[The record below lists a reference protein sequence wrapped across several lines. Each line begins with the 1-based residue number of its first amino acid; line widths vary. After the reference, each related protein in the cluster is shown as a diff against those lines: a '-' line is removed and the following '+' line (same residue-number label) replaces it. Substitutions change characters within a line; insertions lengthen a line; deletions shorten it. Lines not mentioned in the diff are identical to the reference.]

1 MPYRKTKIICT
12 IGPATNTLDKIRQL
26 AEAGMSIARIN
37 MSHGD
42 QKGHLEVIQKIK
54 SFNKTAAMPI
64 AILLDTQG
72 PEIRTGDLMENFTL
86 AVGDSIE
93 ITAAGSENTEN
104 KSVITVNYRDMLK
117 DLKAGDRVTLDN
129 GIINLEVIEKTEFGL
144 MCKVVDGGVIKSRR
158 HINLPGIR
166 VNLPSITAKDVQDI
180 MFGVKNDVDFIAL
193 SFVRTAADVE
203 ECKRMIER
211 YNGHAQVIAK
221 IEDSQAVQNYKEI
234 ITASHGIMVA
244 RGDLGVEVPIE
255 ELPIIQR
262 RIVKECARQGK
273 RVIVATHLLESMIE
287 NPIPTRA
294 EVTDVANAA
303 YEEVDS
309 VMLSGE
315 TAAGKFPIKAV
326 ETLDKILKRIETSGG
341 IGWSRDFKSDE
352 VKAAFAESAVELA
365 DHLKSEAVVVFTRRG
380 LTADFVT
387 AYHPR
392 YATVFAFTNMSQ
404 VRRKLL
410 LNRACYPYR
419 IDFSSDPEKT
429 IKTAFALLIKKKL
442 LPAGTKIVIV
452 SDIIAGS
459 ERVESIQVRTL
470 GGAT

>member
-1 MPYRKTKIICT
+1 MDYRKTKIICT
-12 IGPATNTLDKIRQL
+12 IGPSTNTLDKIRAL
-26 AEAGMSIARIN
+26 AGAGMNIARVN

-42 QKGHLEVIQKIK
+42 HKTHLEVIKKIK
-54 SFNKTAAMPI
+54 SYNKTAAMPI

-72 PEIRTGDLMENFTL
+72 PEIRTGDLLQNFTL
-86 AVGDSIE
+86 NVGDVIE
-93 ITAAGSENTEN
+93 ITAGSENSESQ
-104 KSVITVNYRDMLK
+104 SVITVNYRDMLK
-117 DLKAGDRVTLDN
+117 DMKPGDRITVDN
-129 GIINLEVIEKTEFGL
+129 GIINLDVVEKTDFGL
-144 MCKVVDGGVIKSRR
+144 KCKVVDGGVMKSRR

-180 MFGVKNDVDFIAL
+180 MFGITNDVDFIAL

-221 IEDSQAVQNYKEI
+221 IEDSQAVTNYKEI
-234 ITASHGIMVA
+234 IASSHGVMVA

-262 RIVKECARQGK
+262 RIVKECALQGK

-303 YEEVDS
+303 YEEVDA

-315 TAAGKFPIKAV
+315 TAAGKFPIKAA
-326 ETLDKILKRIETSGG
+326 ETLDKILKRIERTGG
-341 IGWSRDFKSDE
+341 IGWSRDFKSDD
-352 VKAAFAESAVELA
+352 VKGAFAESAVELA
-365 DHLKSEAVVVFTRRG
+365 DQLKADAVVVFTRRG

-387 AYHPR
+387 AYRPK

-410 LNRACYPYR
+410 LNRACYPFR
-419 IDFSSDPEKT
+419 IDFSSDPERT
-429 IKTAFALLIKKKL
+429 IKTAFNTLAKKKL
-442 LPAGTKIVIV
+442 LPAGSRIVIV
-452 SDIIAGS
+452 SDIIAGTD
-459 ERVESIQVRTL
+459 RVESIQVRTL
-470 GGAT
+470 

>member
-1 MPYRKTKIICT
+1 MDYRKTKIICT

-26 AEAGMSIARIN
+26 AAAGMNIARIN

-42 QKGHLEVIQKIK
+42 HKAHLEVIQKIK
-54 SFNKTAAMPI
+54 SYNKTAAMPI

-72 PEIRTGDLMENFTL
+72 PEIRTGDILQNFTL
-86 AVGDSIE
+86 NVGDVIE
-93 ITAAGSENTEN
+93 ITAGSENSESQ
-104 KSVITVNYRDMLK
+104 SVITVNYRDMLK
-117 DLKAGDRVTLDN
+117 DMKPGDRITVDN
-129 GIINLEVIEKTEFGL
+129 GIINLDVVEKTDFGL
-144 MCKVVDGGVIKSRR
+144 KCRVVDGGVMKSRR

-180 MFGVKNDVDFIAL
+180 MFGIKNDVDFIAL

-203 ECKRMIER
+203 ECKRMVER

-221 IEDSQAVQNYKEI
+221 IEDSQAVTNYKEI
-234 ITASHGIMVA
+234 IASSHGVMVA

-262 RIVKECARQGK
+262 RIVKECALQGK

-303 YEEVDS
+303 YEEVDA

-315 TAAGKFPIKAV
+315 TAAGKFPVKAA
-326 ETLDKILKRIETSGG
+326 EMLDKILKRIERTGG
-341 IGWSRDFKSDE
+341 IGWSRDFKSDD
-352 VKAAFAESAVELA
+352 VKGAFAESAVELA
-365 DHLKSEAVVVFTRRG
+365 DQLKADAVVVFTRRG

-387 AYHPR
+387 AYRPK

-410 LNRACYPYR
+410 LNRACYPFR
-419 IDFSSDPEKT
+419 IDFSSDPERT
-429 IKTAFALLIKKKL
+429 IKTAFNTLAKKKI
-442 LPAGTKIVIV
+442 LPPGSRIVIV

-470 GGAT
+470 

>member
-1 MPYRKTKIICT
+1 MAYRKTKIICT

-26 AEAGMSIARIN
+26 AEAGMNIARIN

-42 QKGHLEVIQKIK
+42 QKGHLEVIKRIK
-54 SFNKTAAMPI
+54 SFNKTAAIPI

-72 PEIRTGDLMENFTL
+72 PEIRTGDVIEDFTL
-86 AVGDSIE
+86 KVGDTIE
-93 ITAAGSENTEN
+93 IQAGLEHPES

-144 MCKVVDGGVIKSRR
+144 MCRVVDGGIIKSRR

-193 SFVRTAADVE
+193 SFVRTAGDVE
-203 ECKRMIER
+203 ECKRMVER

-221 IEDSQAVQNYKEI
+221 IEDAQAVQNYKDI
-234 ITASHGIMVA
+234 IAVAHGIMVA

-262 RIVKECARQGK
+262 RVVKECALQGK

-315 TAAGKFPIKAV
+315 TAAGKYPIKAV
-326 ETLDKILKRIETSGG
+326 DTLNRILKRIEASGG

-352 VKAAFAESAVELA
+352 VKAALAESAVELA
-365 DHLKSEAVVVFTRRG
+365 DHLKTEAIVVFTRRG

-429 IKTAFALLIKKKL
+429 IKTAFALLLKKKL
-442 LPAGTKIVIV
+442 LSAGSKVVIV

-470 GGAT
+470 

>member
-1 MPYRKTKIICT
+1 MAFRKTKIICT
-12 IGPATNTLDKIRQL
+12 IGPATNTLDKIRAL
-26 AEAGMSIARIN
+26 AAAGMNIARIN

-42 QKGHLEVIQKIK
+42 QKGHQEVIQRIK
-54 SFNKTAAMPI
+54 SYNKTAAMPI

-86 AVGDSIE
+86 AVGDTIE
-93 ITAAGSENTEN
+93 ITAGSENPEA

-117 DLKAGDRVTLDN
+117 DLKPGDRVTLDN
-129 GIINLEVIEKTEFGL
+129 GIINLDVVEKTDFGL
-144 MCKVVDGGVIKSRR
+144 KCKVVDGGVVKSRR

-180 MFGVKNDVDFIAL
+180 MFGLKNDVDFIAL

-203 ECKRMIER
+203 ECKRMVER

-234 ITASHGIMVA
+234 ISASHGVMVA

-262 RIVKECARQGK
+262 RIVKECAFQGK

-303 YEEVDS
+303 YEEVDAT
-309 VMLSGE
+309 MLSGE
-315 TAAGKFPIKAV
+315 TAAGKFPIKAA
-326 ETLDKILKRIETSGG
+326 ETLDKILMRIERTGG
-341 IGWSRDFKSDE
+341 IGWSRDFKSSE

-365 DHLKSEAVVVFTRRG
+365 DHLKAEAIVVFTRRG

-387 AYHPR
+387 AYRPR
-392 YATVFAFTNMSQ
+392 YATVFAFTNMST

-419 IDFSSDPEKT
+419 IDFSSDPERT
-429 IKTAFALLIKKKL
+429 IKTAFALLQKKKL
-442 LPAGTKIVIV
+442 LPAGARVVIV
-452 SDIIAGS
+452 SDIIAGT
-459 ERVESIQVRTL
+459 ERVESIQVRHV
-470 GGAT
+470 

>member
-12 IGPATNTLDKIRQL
+12 IGPATGTREKIGAL
-26 AEAGMSIARIN
+26 ADAGMNIARIN
-37 MSHGD
+37 MSHGE
-42 QKGHLEVIQKIK
+42 QKTHLEVIKMIK
-54 SFNKTAAMPI
+54 SYNKTAAMPI

-72 PEIRTGDLMENFTL
+72 PEIRTGDLLQNFTL
-86 AVGDSIE
+86 SVGDMIE
-93 ITAAGSENTEN
+93 ITAGSENTEN

-117 DLKAGDRVTLDN
+117 DLKPGDRVTLDN
-129 GIINLEVIEKTEFGL
+129 GIINLDVVHKTDFGL
-144 MCKVVDGGVIKSRR
+144 MCKVVDGGLVKSRR

-221 IEDSQAVQNYKEI
+221 IEDAQAVQNYKEI
-234 ITASHGIMVA
+234 IAAAHGVMVA

-255 ELPIIQR
+255 DLPIIQR
-262 RIVKECARQGK
+262 RIIKECALVGK

-303 YEEVDS
+303 YEEVDAT
-309 VMLSGE
+309 MLSGE

-326 ETLDKILKRIETSGG
+326 ETLDKILKRIERTGG
-341 IGWSRDFKSDE
+341 IGWSRDFKSNE

-365 DHLKSEAVVVFTRRG
+365 DQLRADAIVVFTRRG

-419 IDFSSDPEKT
+419 IDFSSDPERT
-429 IKTAFALLIKKKL
+429 IKTAFALLKKKQM
-442 LPAGTKIVIV
+442 LPAGSRIVIV
-452 SDIIAGS
+452 SDIIAGT
-459 ERVESIQVRTL
+459 ERVESIQVRNL
-470 GGAT
+470 

>member
-1 MPYRKTKIICT
+1 MAFRKTKIICT
-12 IGPATNTLDKIRQL
+12 IGPATNTAEKIRQL
-26 AEAGMSIARIN
+26 AEAGMNICRIN

-42 QKGHLEVIQKIK
+42 QKTHGEAIKKIK
-54 SFNKTAAMPI
+54 NYNKTATTPI

-72 PEIRTGDLMENFTL
+72 PEIRTGDVLESFTL
-86 AVGDSIE
+86 TVGDMID
-93 ITAAGSENTEN
+93 IQAGGDNPES

-117 DLKAGDRVTLDN
+117 DLKPGDRITLDN
-129 GIINLEVIEKTEFGL
+129 GIINLDVVEKTSFGL
-144 MCKVVDGGVIKSRR
+144 KCRVVDGGVVKSRR

-180 MFGVKNDVDFIAL
+180 LFGLKNDVDFIAL

-221 IEDSQAVQNYKEI
+221 IEDAQAVQNYKEI
-234 ITASHGIMVA
+234 ISASDGVMVA

-303 YEEVDS
+303 YEEVDCT
-309 VMLSGE
+309 MLSGE

-326 ETLDKILKRIETSGG
+326 EMLDKILLRIEASGG
-341 IGWSRDFKSDE
+341 IGWSRDFKSDD
-352 VKAAFAESAVELA
+352 VKAALAESAVELA
-365 DHLKSEAVVVFTRRG
+365 DHLKAEAIVVFTRRG
-380 LTADFVT
+380 MTADFVT
-387 AYHPR
+387 AWHPR
-392 YATVFAFTNMSQ
+392 YSTIFAFTNMSQ
-404 VRRKLL
+404 VRRKLI
-410 LNRACYPYR
+410 LNRGCYPFR
-419 IDFSSDPEKT
+419 IDFSSDPERT
-429 IKTAFALLIKKKL
+429 IKTAFALLLKKKL
-442 LPAGTKIVIV
+442 LPAGSKIVIV
-452 SDIIAGS
+452 SDIIAGAD
-459 ERVESIQVRTL
+459 RVESIQVRTL
-470 GGAT
+470 

>member
-26 AEAGMSIARIN
+26 AEAGMNIARIN

>member
-12 IGPATNTLDKIRQL
+12 IGPATNTLEKIRAL
-26 AEAGMSIARIN
+26 AEAGMNIARLN

-42 QKGHLEVIQKIK
+42 QKAHLDIIQKIK
-54 SFNKTAAMPI
+54 SYNKTAAMPI

-72 PEIRTGDLMENFTL
+72 PEIRTGDLLENFTL
-86 AVGDSIE
+86 TVGDMIE
-93 ITAAGSENTEN
+93 INSIGSENTEN

-117 DLKAGDRVTLDN
+117 DLKTGDRITLDN
-129 GIINLEVIEKTEFGL
+129 GIINLDVVEKTDFGL
-144 MCKVVDGGVIKSRR
+144 MCKVVDGGLVKSRR

-180 MFGVKNDVDFIAL
+180 MFGVKHDVDFIAL

-203 ECKRMIER
+203 ECQRMVER

-221 IEDSQAVQNYKEI
+221 IEDAQAVQNYKEI
-234 ITASHGIMVA
+234 IAASDGVMVA

-262 RIVKECARQGK
+262 RIIKECALVGK

-303 YEEVDS
+303 YEEVDAT
-309 VMLSGE
+309 MLSGE

-326 ETLDKILKRIETSGG
+326 EILGKILTRIELTGG
-341 IGWSRDFKSDE
+341 IGWSRGVRSNE
-352 VKAAFAESAVELA
+352 TKAAFAQSAVELA
-365 DHLKSEAVVVFTRRG
+365 DQLHADAIVVFTRRG

-392 YATVFAFTNMSQ
+392 QATVFAFTNMSQ

-419 IDFSSDPEKT
+419 IDFSSDPERT
-429 IKTAFALLIKKKL
+429 IKTAFALLLKKKM
-442 LPAGTKIVIV
+442 LPIGAKIVIV
-452 SDIIAGS
+452 SDIIAGA
-459 ERVESIQVRTL
+459 ERVESIQVRGL
-470 GGAT
+470 A

>member
-12 IGPATNTLDKIRQL
+12 IGPATNTLEKIRAL
-26 AEAGMSIARIN
+26 AEAGMNIARIN

-42 QKGHLEVIQKIK
+42 PKAHLDVIQRIK
-54 SFNKTAAMPI
+54 SYNKTAAMPI

-72 PEIRTGDLMENFTL
+72 PEIRTGDVMENLTL
-86 AVGDSIE
+86 HVGDVIE
-93 ITAAGSENTEN
+93 ITAGSENTES
-104 KSVITVNYRDMLK
+104 KSVITVNYRDMLR
-117 DLKAGDRVTLDN
+117 DLKPGDRITLDN
-129 GIINLEVIEKTEFGL
+129 GIINLDVVEKTDFGL
-144 MCKVVDGGVIKSRR
+144 RCKVVDGGIVKSRR

-180 MFGVKNDVDFIAL
+180 MFGLKHDVDFIAL

-211 YNGHAQVIAK
+211 YKGHAQVIAK

-234 ITASHGIMVA
+234 IAASHGVMVA

-262 RIVKECARQGK
+262 RIIKECAHQGK

-303 YEEVDS
+303 YEEVDAT
-309 VMLSGE
+309 MLSGE
-315 TAAGKFPIKAV
+315 TAAGKFPIKAA
-326 ETLDKILKRIETSGG
+326 ETLDKILKRIEKTGG
-341 IGWSRDFKSDE
+341 IGWSRDFKSDD
-352 VKAAFAESAVELA
+352 VKGAFAESAVELA
-365 DHLKSEAVVVFTRRG
+365 DQLKADAVVVFTRRG
-380 LTADFVT
+380 LTADYVT
-387 AYHPR
+387 AYRPR
-392 YATVFAFTNMSQ
+392 SATVFAFTNMSQ

-419 IDFSSDPEKT
+419 IDFSSDPERT
-429 IKTAFALLIKKKL
+429 IKTAFDVLRKKKM
-442 LPAGTKIVIV
+442 LPPGSKIVIV
-452 SDIIAGS
+452 SDIIAGD
-459 ERVESIQVRTL
+459 ERVESIQVRNL
-470 GGAT
+470 

>member
-1 MPYRKTKIICT
+1 MIFRKTKIICT

-26 AEAGMSIARIN
+26 AAAGMDIARIN

-72 PEIRTGDLMENFTL
+72 PEIRTGDLLENFTL
-86 AVGDSIE
+86 AVGDNIE

-129 GIINLEVIEKTEFGL
+129 GIINLEVVEKTQFGL
-144 MCKVVDGGVIKSRR
+144 MCKVVDGGIVKSRR

-180 MFGVKNDVDFIAL
+180 MFAVKNDVDFIAL

-221 IEDSQAVQNYKEI
+221 IEDSQAVQNFKEI
-234 ITASHGIMVA
+234 ITASNGVMVA

-255 ELPIIQR
+255 DLPIIQR
-262 RIVKECARQGK
+262 RIIKECAQQGK

-303 YEEVDS
+303 YEEVDA

-326 ETLDKILKRIETSGG
+326 ETLDKILKRIERTGG
-341 IGWSRDFKSDE
+341 IGWSRDFKSEE
-352 VKAAFAESAVELA
+352 VKAAFAESSVELA
-365 DHLKSEAVVVFTRRG
+365 DHLKAEAIVVFTRRG

-410 LNRACYPYR
+410 FNRACYPYR
-419 IDFSSDPEKT
+419 IDFSSDPERT
-429 IKTAFALLIKKKL
+429 IKTAFELLRKKKL
-442 LPAGTKIVIV
+442 LPPGTRIVIV
-452 SDIIAGS
+452 SDIIAGTD
-459 ERVESIQVRTL
+459 RVESIQVRNL
-470 GGAT
+470 

>member
-1 MPYRKTKIICT
+1 MAYRKTKIICT

-26 AEAGMSIARIN
+26 AEAGMNIARIN

-42 QKGHLEVIQKIK
+42 QKSHLEVIKRIK
-54 SFNKTAAMPI
+54 SFNKTAAIPI

-72 PEIRTGDLMENFTL
+72 PEIRTGDVIEDFTL
-86 AVGDSIE
+86 KVGDTIE
-93 ITAAGSENTEN
+93 IQAGLEHPES

-144 MCKVVDGGVIKSRR
+144 MCRVVDGGIIKSRR

-221 IEDSQAVQNYKEI
+221 IEDAQAVQNYKDI
-234 ITASHGIMVA
+234 ITAAHGIMVA

-262 RIVKECARQGK
+262 RVVKECALQGK

-326 ETLDKILKRIETSGG
+326 DTLDRILKRIEASGG

-352 VKAAFAESAVELA
+352 VKAALAESAVELA
-365 DHLKSEAVVVFTRRG
+365 DHLKTEAIIVFTRRG

-429 IKTAFALLIKKKL
+429 IKTAFAVLLKKKL
-442 LPAGTKIVIV
+442 LSAGSKVVIV

-470 GGAT
+470 

>member
-26 AEAGMSIARIN
+26 AEAGMNIARIN

-93 ITAAGSENTEN
+93 ITATGSENTEN

-180 MFGVKNDVDFIAL
+180 MFAVKNDVDFIAL

>member
-1 MPYRKTKIICT
+1 MAYRKTKIICT
-12 IGPATNTLDKIRQL
+12 IGPATGTREKIHAL
-26 AEAGMSIARIN
+26 AEAGMNIARIN

-42 QKGHLEVIQKIK
+42 QKSHLEVIKMIK
-54 SFNKTAAMPI
+54 SYNKTAAMPI

-72 PEIRTGDLMENFTL
+72 PEIRTGDLLENFTL
-86 AVGDSIE
+86 SVGDLIE
-93 ITAAGSENTEN
+93 ITAGAENTEN

-129 GIINLEVIEKTEFGL
+129 GIINLDVVHKTDFGL
-144 MCKVVDGGVIKSRR
+144 MCKVVDGGLVKSRR

-180 MFGVKNDVDFIAL
+180 VFAVKNDVDFIAL
-193 SFVRTAADVE
+193 SFVRTAADVD

-221 IEDSQAVQNYKEI
+221 IEDAQAVQNYKEI
-234 ITASHGIMVA
+234 IAASHGVMVA

-255 ELPIIQR
+255 DLPIIQR
-262 RIVKECARQGK
+262 RIIKECALVGK

-303 YEEVDS
+303 YEEVDA

-326 ETLDKILKRIETSGG
+326 ETLDKILKRIERTGG
-341 IGWSRDFKSDE
+341 IGWSRDFKSNE

-365 DHLKSEAVVVFTRRG
+365 DQLRADAVVVFTRRG

-419 IDFSSDPEKT
+419 IDFSSDPERS
-429 IKTAFALLIKKKL
+429 IKTAFALLTKKKM
-442 LPAGTKIVIV
+442 LPSGSRIVIV
-452 SDIIAGS
+452 SDIIAGAD
-459 ERVESIQVRTL
+459 RIESIQVRNL
-470 GGAT
+470 

>member
-1 MPYRKTKIICT
+1 MAFRKTKIICT
-12 IGPATNTLDKIRQL
+12 IGPATNSAEKIREL
-26 AEAGMSIARIN
+26 AEAGMNIARIN

-42 QKGHLEVIQKIK
+42 QKAHEAVIKMIK
-54 SFNKTAAMPI
+54 SYNKTAAMPI

-86 AVGDSIE
+86 AVGDMIE
-93 ITAAGSENTEN
+93 ITAGGENPEN
-104 KSVITVNYRDMLK
+104 RSVITVNYRDMLK

-129 GIINLEVIEKTEFGL
+129 GIINLDVVEKTSFGL
-144 MCKVVDGGVIKSRR
+144 MCKVVDGGLVKSRR

-180 MFGVKNDVDFIAL
+180 LFGLKNDIDFIAL

-203 ECKRMIER
+203 ECKRMVER

-234 ITASHGIMVA
+234 ITASHGVMVA

-255 ELPIIQR
+255 DLPIIQR
-262 RIVKECARQGK
+262 RIVKECALQGK

-303 YEEVDS
+303 YEEVDAT
-309 VMLSGE
+309 MLSGE

-326 ETLDKILKRIETSGG
+326 EMLDKILKRIERTGG
-341 IGWSRDFKSDE
+341 IGWSRDFKSNE
-352 VKAAFAESAVELA
+352 VKGAFAESAVELA
-365 DHLKSEAVVVFTRRG
+365 DQLKADAVVVFTRRG

-387 AYHPR
+387 AYRPK
-392 YATVFAFTNMSQ
+392 YATVLAFTNMSQ

-419 IDFSSDPEKT
+419 IDFSSDPERT
-429 IKTAFALLIKKKL
+429 IKTAFALITKKKL
-442 LPAGTKIVIV
+442 MPPGSKIVIV
-452 SDIIAGS
+452 SDIIAGA

-470 GGAT
+470 

>member
-26 AEAGMSIARIN
+26 AEAGMNIARIN

-42 QKGHLEVIQKIK
+42 QKGHQDVIQKIK
-54 SFNKTAAMPI
+54 SYNKTAAMPI

-72 PEIRTGDLMENFTL
+72 PEIRTGDVMENFTL
-86 AVGDSIE
+86 TVGDTIE
-93 ITAAGSENTEN
+93 IQAGSENPES

-117 DLKAGDRVTLDN
+117 DLKPGDRVTLDN
-129 GIINLEVIEKTEFGL
+129 GIINLDVVEKTDFGL
-144 MCKVVDGGVIKSRR
+144 KCKVVDGGIVKSRR

-166 VNLPSITAKDVQDI
+166 VNLPSITAKDVSDI
-180 MFGVKNDVDFIAL
+180 LFGIKNDVDFIAL

-203 ECKRMIER
+203 ECKRMVER
-211 YNGHAQVIAK
+211 YNGHAQVVAK
-221 IEDSQAVQNYKEI
+221 IEDSQAVQNFKEI
-234 ITASHGIMVA
+234 ISAAHGIMVA

-262 RIVKECARQGK
+262 RIVKECALQGK

-326 ETLDKILKRIETSGG
+326 EMLDKILKRIETSGG
-341 IGWSRDFKSDE
+341 IGWSRDFKSNE

-429 IKTAFALLIKKKL
+429 IKTAFALLLKKKL
-442 LPAGTKIVIV
+442 LPSGTKIVIV
-452 SDIIAGS
+452 SDIIAGTD
-459 ERVESIQVRTL
+459 RVESIQVRTL
-470 GGAT
+470 